1 MSGRRSSDTV
11 NQPAMMPPDAPTLAS
26 AANWGQR
33 VFKNTYTRRG
43 RRIEVKSWSVKI
55 QHQGIRRTVSLMA
68 ENRADAVIEAR
79 ALYQT
84 ILTQGWESVL
94 PALRAGAAA
103 DSWPRSDVRYWK
115 RRLLRRRHA
124 SSPHSKA
131 DAAFSARIEHAGV
144 SHYFPLETLN
154 EDAAAAKAREI
165 YLMIVK
171 EGWAVATQRFSRE
184 LTLALHWAENPLAWT
199 YATFHTELEN
209 PRMVVAS
216 KKGRQ
221 LRVSIVEPEA
231 GVRRALSRCVNSQ
244 AGFACAGGYANT
256 DEAIHAVAR
265 RAPHLMLI
273 NRGVFQNMADE
284 SREKFHRAAPGLPAL
299 FFTVYEDSDQLFKAT
314 PGGASGY
321 LLKRTSPDRLFDPV
335 ARAATDK
342 ALSREAMAGHVRQYF
357 QDMVHALSTG
367 DPARDVPKLTHRE
380 HEILNLLSK
389 GYVDKEIAETLG
401 ISGWTVH
408 GHLKK
413 IFDKLGVHTRT
424 EAAVKYLH
432 K

>member
-1 MSGRRSSDTV
+1 MPKRRPSNAISRPVTVPLDASS
-11 NQPAMMPPDAPTLAS
+11 LES
-26 AANWGQR
+26 AAHWGQR

-43 RRIEVKSWSVKI
+43 HRIEVKRWSVKI
-55 QHQGIRRTVSLMA
+55 QHQGIRRTVSLA
-68 ENRADAVIEAR
+68 AGNHADAVIEAQ

-84 ILTQGWESVL
+84 ILTLGWESVL
-94 PALRAGAAA
+94 PALRANAEA
-103 DSWPRSDVRYWK
+103 DSWSKADVRYWK
-115 RRLLRRRHA
+115 RRLLRRRHP

-144 SHYFPLETLN
+144 SHYFPLATLN
-154 EDAAAAKAREI
+154 EDAAAARARGI
-165 YLMIVK
+165 YLVIVK
-171 EGWAVATQRFSRE
+171 DGWAAATRRFSRE
-184 LTLALHWAENPLAWT
+184 LTIALHWAENPLAWT

-209 PRMVVAS
+209 SGACAAAE
-216 KKGRQ
+216 KKRR
-221 LRVSIVEPEA
+221 LKIIIVEPEA

-244 AGFACAGGYANT
+244 AGFVCAGGYANT
-256 DEAIHAVAR
+256 EDAVR
-265 RAPHLMLI
+265 GIVRSAPHLALV
-273 NRGVFQNMADE
+273 NRSVFQNAAGE
-284 SREKFHRAAPGLPAL
+284 SRDKLHRAAPDLPAL

-321 LLKRTSPDRLFDPV
+321 LLKRTSPERLFDPV
-335 ARAATDK
+335 AGAVTDK
-342 ALSREAMAGHVRQYF
+342 TLSPEGMAGYVRHYF
-357 QDMVHALSTG
+357 QNMVHSLSTG

-380 HEILNLLSK
+380 HEILSLLSK

-413 IFDKLGVHTRT
+413 VFEKLGVHTRT